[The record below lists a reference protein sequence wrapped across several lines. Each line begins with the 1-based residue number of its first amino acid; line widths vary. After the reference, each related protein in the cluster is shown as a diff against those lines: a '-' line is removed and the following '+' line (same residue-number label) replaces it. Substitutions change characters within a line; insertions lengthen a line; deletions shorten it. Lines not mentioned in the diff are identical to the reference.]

1 MNATIY
7 VMLDRSAALE
17 SYDAEYL
24 QIAPCTGRYLA
35 HDDVNGCS
43 GDKPRTESLLCM
55 HKLIVYVHS

>member
-1 MNATIY
+1 
-7 VMLDRSAALE
+7 MLDRSAALE